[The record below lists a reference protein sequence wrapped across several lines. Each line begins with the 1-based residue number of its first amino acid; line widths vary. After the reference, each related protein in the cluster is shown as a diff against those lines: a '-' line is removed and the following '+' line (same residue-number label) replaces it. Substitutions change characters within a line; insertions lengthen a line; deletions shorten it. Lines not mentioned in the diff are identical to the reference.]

1 MGSRLGTTA
10 RMNQARCVYR
20 AQRHPAANQ
29 NRRLNQSPINALID
43 LEITGRLRCQIPGWL
58 NSNTLARQR
67 ITTVAPQGWPAC
79 RGDVWG
85 FGVDPDVLQYL
96 A

>member
-1 MGSRLGTTA
+1 M
-10 RMNQARCVYR
+10 YR
-20 AQRHPAANQ
+20 AQSHPAANQ
-29 NRRLNQSPINALID
+29 NRRLNQSPIIALIYRV
-43 LEITGRLRCQIPGWL
+43 ITGRLRSQIPVRL

-67 ITTVAPQGWPAC
+67 ITTVVPQGWLAC

-85 FGVDPDVLQYL
+85 LGVDPDVVQSL

>member
-1 MGSRLGTTA
+1 MR
-10 RMNQARCVYR
+10 R
-20 AQRHPAANQ
+20 AACAGRRAIPEANQ

-43 LEITGRLRCQIPGWL
+43 LEITGRLRCQIPVRL